1 MFGLWQRYQ
10 DGRKIKK
17 AKALMDAEPDRIQ
30 VTPENVLILW
40 EGLRSL
46 RIPERQLISY
56 FPLRS
61 SFHSVLSVCVKDLQS
76 STELAKVHEQPER
89 RFYPPEPEEY
99 SLRDWCTTLKPSGT
113 IDAIDNLLALD
124 KALREHAEYM
134 ELSKEYDAEHFYEFR
149 IEQVYYV
156 YCDIM
161 TFVEVIFRKHL
172 Q

>member
-1 MFGLWQRYQ
+1 MFGLWKRYR
-10 DGRKIKK
+10 DGQKVKK
-17 AKALMDAEPDRIQ
+17 AKALIEAEADRIQ
-30 VTPENVLILW
+30 VTPQNVLILW

-46 RIPERQLISY
+46 RIPERQLLSY

-61 SFHSVLSVCVKDLQS
+61 RFHSVLSVCVKDIQS
-76 STELAKVHEQPER
+76 ATELAKNQESPER
-89 RFYPPEPEEY
+89 RFYPPEPKEY
-99 SLRDWCTTLKPSGT
+99 SLRDWCTALEPSGT
-113 IDAIDNLLALD
+113 IDAIENLLDLD

-134 ELSKEYDAEHFYEFR
+134 ELSREYEAEHFYEFR